1 MDPDPGGPTHAARIR
16 IPNTGFD
23 KILFFVFTFRTRYLV
38 EPEADPDA
46 EVVAEAGK
54 VLLDAAVEAH
64 AVVVLPVQLL
74 LGRTV
79 AGPLR
84 LPVQPTFV

>member
-1 MDPDPGGPTHAARIR
+1 MQ

-23 KILFFVFTFRTRYLV
+23 KIGFFFTFYLV

-54 VLLDAAVEAH
+54 VPLDAAVETH

-74 LGRTV
+74 LLMLSCPV
-79 AGPLR
+79 AAPLR
-84 LPVQPTFV
+84 LPVQPAFV

>member
-1 MDPDPGGPTHAARIR
+1 M
-16 IPNTGFD
+16 
-23 KILFFVFTFRTRYLV
+23 YLV

-74 LGRTV
+74 LMLRRPV
-79 AGPLR
+79 AAPLG
-84 LPVQPTFV
+84 LPVQPAFV